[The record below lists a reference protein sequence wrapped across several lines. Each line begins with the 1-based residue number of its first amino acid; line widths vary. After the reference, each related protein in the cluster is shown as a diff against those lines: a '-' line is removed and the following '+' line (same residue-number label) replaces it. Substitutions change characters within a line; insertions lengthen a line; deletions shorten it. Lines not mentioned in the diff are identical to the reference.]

1 MSIPAG
7 WGFLAAGTLLVQQ
20 PPITLTE
27 RVDVSR
33 VLIDARVVG
42 DRGEAIGGLT
52 PDDFRV
58 RIGGRPARV
67 ESVQWV
73 ARALAAASDPTPSP
87 AETSLVPQPAAEGRL
102 VVFLVQKSL
111 ERGRIGGLMR
121 TLVESRPFLD
131 NFTRHD
137 RLAVLSFDSHLTVW
151 LDFTGDIDRVREVLQ
166 SDLLTR
172 GAPQIEA
179 SAPPSL
185 VAGLSPARA
194 RRFSTVEESLY
205 GIANAL
211 APLPGAKVVV
221 LMGHGFG
228 RASFSRDLAVATV
241 AMDGYE
247 KTRRALQD
255 ARATIFCLDIT
266 EADYHTLEVGLQ
278 QVSADTGG
286 YYERMFHFP
295 ALAFERLAAT
305 LAGHYVLFV
314 ERPELRR
321 GSHGIDID
329 LIRRKGTVLAR
340 RTFEV
345 EEHGDSR
352 R

>member
-1 MSIPAG
+1 MSTPAG
-7 WGFLAAGTLLVQQ
+7 WAFLAAAALLAQQ
-20 PPITLTE
+20 PPTTHTE
-27 RVDVSR
+27 RVDVAR
-33 VLIDARVVG
+33 ILIDARIVG
-42 DRGEAIGGLT
+42 DRGEALQHLE

-58 RIGGRPARV
+58 RVGGKPARV

-73 ARALAAASDPTPSP
+73 AGALTGAP
-87 AETSLVPQPAAEGRL
+87 APFELQPPDAPQSAPDGRL
-102 VVFLVQKSL
+102 VVFLVQKDF

-121 TLVESRPFLD
+121 TLFESRPFLD
-131 NFTRHD
+131 SFTPHD
-137 RLAVLSFDSHLTVW
+137 RIAVLSFDSHLKVW
-151 LDFTGDIDRVREVLQ
+151 LDFTGDLDRVRQVLQ
-166 SDLLTR
+166 SDLLQR
-172 GAPQIEA
+172 RAPEVEA
-179 SAPPSL
+179 SPPPSL
-185 VAGLSPARA
+185 VAGLSPTRA
-194 RRFSTVEESLY
+194 RRFTSVEESLR
-205 GIANAL
+205 GLADAL

-228 RASFSRDLAVATV
+228 RASFSRDLAFATV
-241 AMDGYE
+241 TMDDYQ
-247 KTRRALQD
+247 KTLRALQD

-278 QVSADTGG
+278 QVSDDTGG

-321 GSHGIDID
+321 GSHRIDID
-329 LIRRKGTVLAR
+329 LTRRRGTVLAR

-345 EEHGDSR
+345 EDTDRTSR
-352 R
+352 